1 MAAKIRNFLRNTFVA
16 TDTFFGA
23 PADVLDA

>member
-1 MAAKIRNFLRNTFVA
+1 MAAKIRNFLRETFA
-16 TDTFFGA
+16 STDTFFGA